1 MLDCPAMVRVPALSA
16 ALVSCFL
23 FAQELAS
30 AERWSTAEEWED
42 ADLALFFT
50 GELRGYVEPC
60 G

>member
-1 MLDCPAMVRVPALSA
+1 MVRVPALSA
-16 ALVSCFL
+16 ALALVSCFL